1 MIWDRPAKCCIVRE
15 SKESI
20 MKLTTHLGNLVE
32 QTIDYKMQET
42 LIFTGDR
49 APITLE
55 TKYIKRGLSC
65 PMSSNIEYRSEF
77 YNKFTSSYT
86 WSWFDHYDDLVAIS
100 YTIETVD

>member
-1 MIWDRPAKCCIVRE
+1 
-15 SKESI
+15 

-32 QTIDYKMQET
+32 QTIDYKVQET

-65 PMSSNIEYRSEF
+65 PMSSKTVYRNE
-77 YNKFTSSYT
+77 FTSSYT
-86 WSWFDHYDDLVAIS
+86 WSWFDHYEDLVAIS